1 MILIT
6 GATGLVGSFIAKD
19 LLDEGVS
26 FKSLKREHSTIPEIL
41 KNHENYSQIEWING
55 DIRESI
61 SLDEA
66 FESVDGVI
74 HCAAMVSFYSGDYNQ
89 MKDINVQGTINMV
102 NHAQKHSVKK
112 FVHISSIAALGRS
125 EKNTTI
131 SEDTKWIKSAN
142 DSRYAWTKHLGEL
155 EVWRASEEGLP
166 VIILNPTVILG
177 PSNWNNSSTRL
188 FKYVWEER
196 GFYPKGALNYI
207 DVRDVSRIAIKML
220 KSEVDG
226 ERFILNS
233 GKVLYKT
240 LLQLIAKTF
249 DKKAPSIEVKR
260 WMLSAGS
267 IFEYLK
273 SIFTREKPLITPET
287 IRLSRTDFNYRNDK
301 IKSFVDFEFMPLE
314 DTIVWTCKELRS

>member
-19 LLDEGVS
+19 LLDEGIS
-26 FKSLKREHSTIPEIL
+26 FKSLKRERSTIPDIL
-41 KNHENYSQIEWING
+41 KNHDNYSQIEWING
-55 DIRESI
+55 DIREPI

-66 FESVDGVI
+66 FENVDEVI
-74 HCAAMVSFYSGDYNQ
+74 HCAALVSFHSGDYNQ
-89 MKDINVQGTINMV
+89 MKDINVLGTINMV
-102 NHAQKHSVKK
+102 NHAQKNSVRK

-125 EKNTTI
+125 EKNATI
-131 SEDTKWIKSAN
+131 TEDTKWVKSAN

-166 VIILNPTVILG
+166 VIILNPTIVLG

-196 GFYPKGALNYI
+196 GFYPKGAINYI
-207 DVRDVSRIAIKML
+207 DVRDVSSIAIKML

-233 GKVLYKT
+233 DKVLYKT
-240 LLQLIAKTF
+240 LLQLIAEAF
-249 DKKAPSIEVKR
+249 GKKAPSIEVKR

-267 IFEYLK
+267 IFEYVK
-273 SIFTREKPLITPET
+273 SIITRGKPLVTPET

-301 IKSFVDFEFMPLE
+301 IKSFLDFEFMPLE

>member
-26 FKSLKREHSTIPEIL
+26 FKSLKREHSTIPDIL
-41 KNHENYSQIEWING
+41 KDHENFSLIEWING
-55 DIRESI
+55 DIREPI

-66 FESVDGVI
+66 FEGVDEVI
-74 HCAAMVSFYSGDYNQ
+74 HCAALVSFYSGDYNQ
-89 MKDINVQGTINMV
+89 MKDINVLGTINMV
-102 NHAQKHSVKK
+102 NHAQKYSVKK

-125 EKNTTI
+125 EKNATI
-131 SEDTKWIKSAN
+131 TEETKWVKSAN

-166 VIILNPTVILG
+166 VIILNPTVVLG

-207 DVRDVSRIAIKML
+207 DVRDVSSIAIKML
-220 KSEVDG
+220 KSEVVG

-249 DKKAPSIEVKR
+249 DKRAPSKEVKR
-260 WMLSAGS
+260 WMLSVGS
-267 IFEYLK
+267 IFESVK
-273 SIFTREKPLITPET
+273 SIFSREKPLVTRET
-287 IRLSRTDFNYRNDK
+287 IRLSRTDFNYKNDK
-301 IKSFVDFEFMPLE
+301 IKSFLDFEFNPLE

>member
-19 LLDEGVS
+19 LLDEGIS
-26 FKSLKREHSTIPEIL
+26 FKSLKREHSTIPDIL
-41 KNHENYSQIEWING
+41 KNHENYSHIEWING
-55 DIRESI
+55 DIREPI

-66 FESVDGVI
+66 FEGVDEVI
-74 HCAAMVSFYSGDYNQ
+74 HCAALVSFYSGDYNQ
-89 MKDINVQGTINMV
+89 MKDINVLGTINMV
-102 NHAQKHSVKK
+102 NHAQKKSIKK
-112 FVHISSIAALGRS
+112 FIHISSIAALGRS
-125 EKNTTI
+125 EKNATI
-131 SEDTKWIKSAN
+131 TEDTKWVKSAN

-166 VIILNPTVILG
+166 VIILNPTVVLG

-207 DVRDVSRIAIKML
+207 DVRDVSSIAIKML
-220 KSEVDG
+220 KSEVVG
-226 ERFILNS
+226 ERYILNS
-233 GKVLYKT
+233 DKVLYKT
-240 LLQLIAKTF
+240 LLQLIAETF
-249 DKKAPSIEVKR
+249 GKKAPSIEVKR

-267 IFEYLK
+267 IFEYVK
-273 SIFTREKPLITPET
+273 SIFTRKNPLVTPET

-301 IKSFVDFEFMPLE
+301 IKSFLDFEFMPLE